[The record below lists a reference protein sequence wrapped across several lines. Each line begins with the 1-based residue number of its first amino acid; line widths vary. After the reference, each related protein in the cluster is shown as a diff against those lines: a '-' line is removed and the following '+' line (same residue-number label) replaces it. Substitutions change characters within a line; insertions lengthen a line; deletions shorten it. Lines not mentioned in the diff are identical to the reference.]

1 MAAIACV
8 TGLKQTLSA
17 AAFGSTATIL
27 DRPAKLVGAAM
38 RLSRLPDCKQ
48 PHTATLESS
57 ASLSSAAARHR
68 SKHALSDAGT
78 GARKRRS
85 ASSIKA
91 RILRDFSGPD
101 EVELTALEFSYSY
114 KPLHFNGKYVYI
126 E

>member
-1 MAAIACV
+1 AV
-8 TGLKQTLSA
+8 RPSDPRQPFDRLS
-17 AAFGSTATIL
+17 
-27 DRPAKLVGAAM
+27 KLVGAAM

-48 PHTATLESS
+48 PHTAMLVSS
-57 ASLSSAAARHR
+57 ASLSSAAARHQ

-78 GARKRRS
+78 GARNRRS

-101 EVELTALEFSYSY
+101 EVELTALAFPYSY